1 MKKLLIVS
9 LILFISSCSLNSVK
23 ENIDSPNF
31 KDGIFHNLDP
41 NKNRKKGFF
50 RFLSMRLT
58 TDWSD
63 WPDWVSTDEVDN
75 LNSRE
80 SSEKIKVS
88 WINHSTFL
96 IQTQGLNIITDPIFS
111 ERASPV
117 SFAGPKRVHKPAIS
131 LANLPK
137 IDIVIISHDHYDH
150 LDLDSINT
158 IIKRDN
164 PKVYLGLGVKK
175 RLENQSNIIELDWWQ
190 SRKFNEITT
199 IHFVPVQHF
208 SGRTLSDRNSTLW
221 GGFVLEVGGRKIYFG
236 GDTGYG
242 NHFKQVFNEFGEMDV
257 SFLPIGAYAP
267 RSFMKYMHMN
277 PEDAVK
283 AHNDL
288 NSKKSI
294 GMHFETFQMTAEPRD
309 EPRNILSDV
318 LKKYQIND
326 GNFISPILGQTLTF

>member
-1 MKKLLIVS
+1 
-9 LILFISSCSLNSVK
+9 
-23 ENIDSPNF
+23 
-31 KDGIFHNLDP
+31 
-41 NKNRKKGFF
+41 
-50 RFLSMRLT
+50 
-58 TDWSD
+58 
-63 WPDWVSTDEVDN
+63 
-75 LNSRE
+75 
-80 SSEKIKVS
+80 
-88 WINHSTFL
+88 
-96 IQTQGLNIITDPIFS
+96 
-111 ERASPV
+111 
-117 SFAGPKRVHKPAIS
+117 
-131 LANLPK
+131 
-137 IDIVIISHDHYDH
+137 
-150 LDLDSINT
+150 
-158 IIKRDN
+158 
-164 PKVYLGLGVKK
+164 
-175 RLENQSNIIELDWWQ
+175 
-190 SRKFNEITT
+190 
-199 IHFVPVQHF
+199 VQHF

-318 LKKYQIND
+318 LKKYQINES
-326 GNFISPILGQTLTF
+326 NFISPILGQTLTF